1 VVLSLVAGC
10 GGEGTLEFTARLDD
24 KPIAG
29 LEIVALPYDA
39 NKLWDSLEQAAAVP
53 RPVFSGLETELR
65 AYRRKDPDSATT
77 LSSEWAEARQAV
89 ADLTDSLRAMER
101 GTAAYTRA
109 YARFRTAYDALG
121 RKEAVL
127 EGRMRRELGSD
138 RELALRA
145 GAAADSL
152 RRWEAEA
159 YRALRSLVAKYDEVP
174 PITTDSLGR
183 AQVYLEAGTWWL
195 VARHPDR
202 GNPFME
208 FAWHVPVV
216 VSSIVP
222 VATHLSNHNVTLR
235 WRR

>member
-1 VVLSLVAGC
+1 MS
-10 GGEGTLEFTARLDD
+10 
-24 KPIAG
+24 IAG
-29 LEIVALPYDA
+29 LEIVALQYDA
-39 NKLWDSLEQAAAVP
+39 SGLLDSLDQAAAVP
-53 RPVFSGLETELR
+53 RPVFSELETELR
-65 AYRRKDPDSATT
+65 AYRRKDTNSVTA

-89 ADLTDSLRAMER
+89 ADLADSLHTMER
-101 GTAAYTRA
+101 GTAAYTMA

-121 RKEAVL
+121 REEAVL

-138 RELALRA
+138 RELALMA

-159 YRALRSLVAKYDEVP
+159 YRALRSLVAGYDEVS
-174 PITTDSLGR
+174 ITTDSLGR
-183 AQVYLEAGTWWL
+183 AHVYLEAGTWWL
-195 VARHPDR
+195 VARHPDLE
-202 GNPFME
+202 NPFME

-222 VATHLSNHNVTLR
+222 VATSLSDHNVTLR

>member
-1 VVLSLVAGC
+1 MPV
-10 GGEGTLEFTARLDD
+10 
-24 KPIAG
+24 AG

-39 NKLWDSLEQAAAVP
+39 SALLDSLEQAAAVP
-53 RPVFSGLETELR
+53 RPVFSELETELR
-65 AYRRKDPDSATT
+65 AYRRKDPNSVTA

-89 ADLTDSLRAMER
+89 ADLADS
-101 GTAAYTRA
+101 YTRWSVVQ
-109 YARFRTAYDALG
+109 RPTRGRTPVSGPPTTPLAG
-121 RKEAVL
+121 KRRVL

-159 YRALRSLVAKYDEVP
+159 YGALRSLVAEYDEVS
-174 PITTDSLGR
+174 ITTDSLGR
-183 AQVYLEAGTWWL
+183 AHVYLEAGTWWL
-195 VARHPDR
+195 VARHPDPE
-202 GNPFME
+202 NPFME

-222 VATHLSNHNVTLR
+222 VATPLSDHNVTLR

>member
-1 VVLSLVAGC
+1 MVLSLVAGC
-10 GGEGTLEFTARLDD
+10 GGEGTLEFTASLDD
-24 KPIAG
+24 RPLAG

-39 NKLWDSLEQAAAVP
+39 SGLLDSLEQAAAVP
-53 RPVFSGLETELR
+53 RPVFSELETELL
-65 AYRRKDPDSATT
+65 AYRRKDTDSVTA
-77 LSSEWAEARQAV
+77 LSSEWAETRQAV
-89 ADLTDSLRAMER
+89 ADLADSLLAMER

-152 RRWEAEA
+152 RRWEAEPISA
-159 YRALRSLVAKYDEVP
+159 FWSLVAEYDEFP

>member
-1 VVLSLVAGC
+1 M
-10 GGEGTLEFTARLDD
+10 
-24 KPIAG
+24 PIAG

-39 NKLWDSLEQAAAVP
+39 SGLLDSLEQATAVP
-53 RPVFSGLETELR
+53 RPVFSELETELR
-65 AYRRKDPDSATT
+65 AYRRKDPDSVTA

-89 ADLTDSLRAMER
+89 ADLADSLHAMER

-121 RKEAVL
+121 REEAVL

-152 RRWEAEA
+152 RRWEAET
-159 YRALRSLVAKYDEVP
+159 YGALRSLAAEYDEFR
-174 PITTDSLGR
+174 ITTDSLGR
-183 AQVYLEAGTWWL
+183 AHVSLTAGTWWL
-195 VARHPDR
+195 VARHPDPE
-202 GNPFME
+202 NPFME

-222 VATHLSNHNVTLR
+222 VATHLSDHNVTLR

>member
-1 VVLSLVAGC
+1 MVLSLVAGC
-10 GGEGTLEFTARLDD
+10 GGEGTLEFTASLDD
-24 KPIAG
+24 MPIAG

-39 NKLWDSLEQAAAVP
+39 SGLLDSLEGAAAAV
-53 RPVFSGLETELR
+53 FSELETELR
-65 AYRRKDPDSATT
+65 AYRRKDTDSVTA
-77 LSSEWAEARQAV
+77 LSSEWAETRQAV
-89 ADLTDSLRAMER
+89 ADLADSVRAMER
-101 GTAAYTRA
+101 GTAAYARA
-109 YARFRTAYDALG
+109 YARLRAAYGALG
-121 RKEAVL
+121 REEAVL

-159 YRALRSLVAKYDEVP
+159 YRAWRSLVAEYDEIR
-174 PITTDSLGR
+174 ITTDSLGR

-195 VARHPDR
+195 VARHPDPE
-202 GNPFME
+202 NPFME

-222 VATHLSNHNVTLR
+222 VATHLSDHNVTLR

>member
-1 VVLSLVAGC
+1 VVLSLLAGC
-10 GGEGTLEFTARLDD
+10 GGEGTLEFTASLDD
-24 KPIAG
+24 MPIAG

-39 NKLWDSLEQAAAVP
+39 SGLLDSLEGAAPVP
-53 RPVFSGLETELR
+53 RPVFSELETELL
-65 AYRRKDPDSATT
+65 AYRRKDTDSVTA
-77 LSSEWAEARQAV
+77 LSSEWAETRQAV
-89 ADLTDSLRAMER
+89 ADLADSLHAMER
-101 GTAAYTRA
+101 GTAAYARA
-109 YARFRTAYDALG
+109 YARFRAAYGALG
-121 RKEAVL
+121 REEAVL

-159 YRALRSLVAKYDEVP
+159 YGALRSLVAEYDEIR
-174 PITTDSLGR
+174 ITTDSLGR

-195 VARHPDR
+195 VARHPDPE
-202 GNPFME
+202 NPFME

-222 VATHLSNHNVTLR
+222 VATHLSDHNVTLR

>member
-1 VVLSLVAGC
+1 MG
-10 GGEGTLEFTARLDD
+10 
-24 KPIAG
+24 PIAG

-39 NKLWDSLEQAAAVP
+39 KGLLDSLEQAATVAHP
-53 RPVFSGLETELR
+53 DFSELETELR
-65 AYRRKDPDSATT
+65 AFRRKDPASVTT

-89 ADLTDSLRAMER
+89 TELADSLQAMER
-101 GTAAYTRA
+101 GTEAYARA
-109 YARFRTAYDALG
+109 YARFRTAYDDLG
-121 RKEAVL
+121 REEAVL

-159 YRALRSLVAKYDEVP
+159 YRTLQSLVAEYDELGV
-174 PITTDSLGR
+174 TTDSLGR
-183 AQVYLEAGTWWL
+183 AHVSLKAGMWWL
-195 VARHPDR
+195 VARHPDPE
-202 GNPFME
+202 NPFME

-222 VATHLSNHNVTLR
+222 VATHLSDHNVTLR

>member
-1 VVLSLVAGC
+1 MVLSLVAGC
-10 GGEGTLEFTARLDD
+10 GGEGTLEFTASLDD
-24 KPIAG
+24 MPIAG

-39 NKLWDSLEQAAAVP
+39 SGLLDSLEQATAVP
-53 RPVFSGLETELR
+53 RPVFSELETELR
-65 AYRRKDPDSATT
+65 AYRRKDPDSVTA

-89 ADLTDSLRAMER
+89 ADLADSLHAMER

-109 YARFRTAYDALG
+109 YARFRIAYDALG
-121 RKEAVL
+121 REEAVL

-152 RRWEAEA
+152 RRWEAGA
-159 YRALRSLVAKYDEVP
+159 YGALRSLAVEHDEFR
-174 PITTDSLGR
+174 ITTDSLGR
-183 AQVYLEAGTWWL
+183 AHVSLEAGTWWL
-195 VARHPDR
+195 VARHPDSE
-202 GNPFME
+202 NPFME

-222 VATHLSNHNVTLR
+222 VATHLSDHNVTLR

>member
-1 VVLSLVAGC
+1 M
-10 GGEGTLEFTARLDD
+10 EFTASLDD
-24 KPIAG
+24 MPIAG

-39 NKLWDSLEQAAAVP
+39 SGLLDSLEQAAAVP
-53 RPVFSGLETELR
+53 SPVFSELETELR
-65 AYRRKDPDSATT
+65 AYRRKDPDSVTT

-89 ADLTDSLRAMER
+89 ADLADSLRAMER

-121 RKEAVL
+121 REEAVL

-138 RELALRA
+138 RELAMRA

-152 RRWEAEA
+152 RRWEAEPNSA
-159 YRALRSLVAKYDEVP
+159 FWSLVAEYDEVR
-174 PITTDSLGR
+174 IITDSLGR
-183 AQVYLEAGTWWL
+183 AHVYLEAGTWWL
-195 VARHPDR
+195 VARHPDPE
-202 GNPFME
+202 NPFME
-208 FAWHVPVV
+208 FAWHAPVV

-222 VATHLSNHNVTLR
+222 VATHLSDHNVTLR